1 MNSRRRRRW
10 RKRLLSVFLVGDF
23 FHPVDNFAVAF
34 FLNGDVRHG
43 SCRRRAM
50 PMLLAGREPDNV
62 TGPDLFDRT
71 APALRPAT
79 AGHNDESLTE
89 RPDEPCYIRPRRE
102 GYARAFLY
110 RVIVCMK

>member
-10 RKRLLSVFLVGDF
+10 RKRLLSVLLVGDF

-89 RPDEPCYIRPRRE
+89 RMHVPCSMRARLE
-102 GYARAFLY
+102 GYARALHQ
-110 RVIVCMK
+110 RRIGCLK